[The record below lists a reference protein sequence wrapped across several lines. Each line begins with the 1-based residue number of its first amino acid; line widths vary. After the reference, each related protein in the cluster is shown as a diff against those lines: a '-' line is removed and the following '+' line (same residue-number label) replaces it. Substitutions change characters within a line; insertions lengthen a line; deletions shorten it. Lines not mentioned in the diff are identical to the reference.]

1 MTKYRRKTLIDAQQ
15 YKQGMED
22 GFACY
27 NSISGNFQGYYGKA
41 GPYPRPTRKVPYID
55 TQRGMIELA
64 EGDYI
69 VTDNGDKYPVKGDIF
84 LLNYEKEV

>member
-27 NSISGNFQGYYGKA
+27 NSISGNFQGYYAKSD
-41 GPYPRPTRKVPYID
+41 PMPRTARKVAYIN
-55 TQRGMIELA
+55 TQRGRMELA

-69 VTDNGDKYPVKGDIF
+69 VTDNGEKYPVKGDIF
-84 LLNYEKEV
+84 LQHYKKEV

>member
-27 NSISGNFQGYYGKA
+27 NAFSGNFQGYYGKV

-55 TQRGMIELA
+55 TQSGRAELT